1 MASVLK
7 VTKEDALATSVR
19 DAIEKLSKVF
29 AEQPTK
35 ARSKNPSATAVL
47 ENGVK
52 FQVTGPYGEK
62 VSTDMPSA
70 LGGGSSAPNP
80 GWLLR
85 ASLASCHGTVIA
97 MRAAQV
103 GVTLTSLEVSVSSES
118 DSRGLLGTDE
128 SVSAGL
134 FGLRTHVKIGAKDA
148 TADQLQEIVQWADAH
163 SPVGC
168 TIRQSP
174 TNAVE
179 VEVL

>member
-1 MASVLK
+1 MATTSVH
-7 VTKEDALATSVR
+7 DAL
-19 DAIEKLSKVF
+19 EKLSKVF
-29 AEQPTK
+29 AEHPEK

-47 ENGVK
+47 EGGLK
-52 FQVTGPYGEK
+52 FQVTGSHGERL
-62 VSTDMPSA
+62 STDMAPA
-70 LGGGSSAPNP
+70 LGGGGSAPNP

-85 ASLASCHGTVIA
+85 ASLASCNATMIA

-103 GVTLTSLEVSVSSES
+103 GVALTSLEVSVSSES
-118 DSRGLLGTDE
+118 DSRGLLGTDA

-134 FGLRTHVKIGAKDA
+134 FGLRTHVKIGATDA
-148 TADQLQEIVQWADAH
+148 TADQLREIVQWADAH

-179 VEVL
+179 IEVL